1 MPLRDY
7 QKALVTSARN
17 SLSKGN
23 HNVLVQS
30 PAGSGKTVTMA
41 EIAKDATSKGNHVLF
56 IVHRREI
63 VDQVRQT
70 FDKWGVDKKL
80 CQIGMVQTITN
91 RLEKI
96 EAPKLILVDEAHHS
110 LAKTYK
116 RIFEKFEDANV
127 IGFTATP
134 VRLSG
139 KGLKEVYDD
148 LILGPEIQWL
158 IDNHFLA
165 PFNYYSVNL
174 IDNEELKKSGT
185 GDFTNKSID
194 NATKKVI
201 YGDVINEYKR
211 IADNTKTIVYTHN
224 VAASVKV
231 SEAFNKAGYSALQVD
246 GKTVKEVRSKAMAD
260 FKSGKV
266 KVLVNADLYGE
277 GVDVPDCQTVI
288 MLRPTESLS
297 LFIQQSMRCM
307 RFKPG
312 KQATII
318 DHVANYTRF
327 GLPDTPQQWSL
338 KARKKNSS
346 GNGNQGPPVRECPKC
361 FGVFFGT
368 PTVCPLCGH
377 IFTVKPHVIN
387 RDETAQLKKITP
399 FTMVT
404 DYIFKKDVDD
414 LHTMDEL
421 KRYRRQH
428 GYKPGWTYMQAKRKG
443 ILH

>member
-174 IDNEELKKSGT
+174 IDNEELKKSST

-201 YGDVINEYKR
+201 YGDVIKEYKR
-211 IADNTKTIVYTHN
+211 IADNTKAIVYTHN

-246 GKTVKEVRSKAMAD
+246 GKTAKEVRSKAMAD

-327 GLPDTPQQWSL
+327 GLPNTPQQWSL
-338 KARKKNSS
+338 KDRKKNSS

-361 FGVFFGT
+361 FGVFFGA
-368 PTVCPLCGH
+368 PTVCPLCGNV
-377 IFTVKPHVIN
+377 FTTKPHVIN

-404 DYIFKKDVDD
+404 DYIFKKNVDD
-414 LHTMDEL
+414 LRTMDEL